1 MSMIIKYDAII
12 VGAGSGGLNIAMTL
26 HALGL
31 KPLLIEKDAEN
42 IGGDCLNTGC
52 IPSKALI
59 HISRLVA
66 SGRQAQRF
74 GFTLEGTVDW
84 SAIKSYIQD
93 KQNQIKEHESLEY
106 FRSINLDVVIGEGFF
121 VGKREVQVQDTI
133 YNGKNIVV
141 ATGSQPQQLHIPGMD
156 MLEYGRHYFD
166 SDSVWD
172 LDELPQRLTIIGGG
186 PIGLEIGQALQRLG
200 VQVSVVQRGNT
211 FLPKE
216 HASISPILKRQLEA
230 EGMTFYL
237 NTEPIG
243 VLSQNTLKVK
253 NRSTEEEF
261 TQEFDGLMIAIGREL
276 RGIKGLEQAQIQT
289 DDRGKIKVNQYL
301 QSTNPHIYVTGDAVG
316 SLQFTH
322 ASELHA
328 QIIIKNMLSPWK
340 KSLSW
345 DAFSWVT
352 FTDPEIATFGRSE
365 VTLAQQNIHFETV
378 EIDVVEEDRQLI
390 EETPG
395 KLRLYIGCN
404 NILGGT
410 MIGAQAG
417 EISQELILALSAG
430 LKVDE
435 LFNKIYPYP
444 TASRI
449 NKAAIRQLYKRK
461 LTSIN
466 KTLLGLSY
474 RVFG

>member
-1 MSMIIKYDAII
+1 MRTKYDALII
-12 VGAGSGGLNIAMTL
+12 GSGSGGLNIAMTL
-26 HALGL
+26 HAVGL
-31 KPLLIEKDAEN
+31 NPLLIEKDIDN

-52 IPSKALI
+52 VPSKALI

-66 SGRQAQRF
+66 SGRQAQQF
-74 GFTLEGTVDW
+74 GFQLTGSVDW
-84 SAIKSYIQD
+84 SAVKSYIQEKKD
-93 KQNQIKEHESLEY
+93 QIKEHESLEY
-106 FRSINLDVVIGEGFF
+106 FQSLGMDVVIGEGFF
-121 VGKREVQVQDTI
+121 VGKRQVQVEDTV
-133 YNGKNIVV
+133 YQGKNIVI
-141 ATGSQPQQLHIPGMD
+141 ATGSHPRHLDLPGMD
-156 MLEYGRHYFD
+156 MLEYGRQYFD
-166 SDSVWD
+166 SDSLWD
-172 LDELPQRLTIIGGG
+172 LDNLPQRLTIIGGG

-216 HASISPILKRQLEA
+216 HPEISPILQKQLEA
-230 EGMTFYL
+230 EGIDFYF

-243 VLSQNTLKVK
+243 VLSKDTLKVR
-253 NRSTEEEF
+253 NRATEEEF
-261 TQEFDGLMIAIGREL
+261 TLGFDGLMIAIGREL
-276 RGIKGLEQAQIQT
+276 RGIKGLEQAKIQT
-289 DDRGKIKVNQYL
+289 DDRGRITVNRYL
-301 QSTNPHIYVTGDAVG
+301 QTSNPHVYVAGDAVG
-316 SLQFTH
+316 SFQFTH
-322 ASELHA
+322 AAELHA
-328 QIIIKNMLSPWK
+328 QVIVKNLLSPWK

-345 DAFSWVT
+345 NYFSWVT

-365 VTLAQQNIHFETV
+365 ERLTQQNIHFETL
-378 EIDVVEEDRQLI
+378 EIDVVKEDRQLI

-395 KLRLYIGCN
+395 KLRLYIGCKQ
-404 NILGGT
+404 ILGGT